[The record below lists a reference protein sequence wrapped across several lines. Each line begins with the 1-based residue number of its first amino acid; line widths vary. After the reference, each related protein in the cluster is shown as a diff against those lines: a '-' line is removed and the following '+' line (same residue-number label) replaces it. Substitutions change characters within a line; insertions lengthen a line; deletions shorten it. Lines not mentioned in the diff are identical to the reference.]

1 MPEFLDK
8 PDIIVATKPDRWNE
22 NFSSVKTVQRT
33 VFTNKGKMA
42 WELLQ
47 RFATIAAE
55 TKGEDSAG
63 RAKLELL
70 SPNDVVARACDIAE
84 VAWDEFARRDWLL
97 TLPPVERI
105 EHNKE

>member
-8 PDIIVATKPDRWNE
+8 PDIIVETKPDRWSE
-22 NFSSVKTVQRT
+22 NLSRVTTVQRT
-33 VFTNKGKMA
+33 AFTNKGKMA

-55 TKGEDSAG
+55 TKGEDSTG